1 MQYFWLGH
9 LIIKPN
15 RVSLPS
21 SRHNVCSV
29 TARSFIPSVCHS
41 SVQLMPRQ
49 HFALPSALGLSSK
62 TCSQLIHAK
71 KCMKYAW
78 HAPEGTMVFLI
89 PYFKKSNQ
97 GFNIVISVRVCL
109 PCQFW
114 EIWGGIGDRA
124 RVSYFDSC
132 FCFCFFIFCSCV
144 WKVVYFNKCN
154 TKMKKVENTLCKELH
169 SMARSHLG
177 IHLITRLQ
185 SL

>member
-78 HAPEGTMVFLI
+78 HAPEGTMFFLI

-114 EIWGGIGDRA
+114 EIWGGGIGDRA
-124 RVSYFDSC
+124 GVSYFDS
-132 FCFCFFIFCSCV
+132 FPFFIFFIFLIFLNIF
-144 WKVVYFNKCN
+144 FNI
-154 TKMKKVENTLCKELH
+154 L
-169 SMARSHLG
+169 
-177 IHLITRLQ
+177 
-185 SL
+185 